1 LEEAL
6 SSREWFVL
14 GSYFL
19 LLTIFVGGFAA
30 TSFVPSL
37 ASSFVIW
44 MGPLFAVMGAHLIH
58 FRKVHAGI
66 WEQWGGPSQGAFL
79 MIGLFFLG
87 IGVFFV
93 VNAF

>member
-1 LEEAL
+1 MLLAL
-6 SSREWFVL
+6 
-14 GSYFL
+14 
-19 LLTIFVGGFAA
+19 FVGGYAAAAFIPTVGASFA
-30 TSFVPSL
+30 
-37 ASSFVIW
+37 IW
-44 MGPLFAVMGAHLIH
+44 VGPLFAVMGAHLVH